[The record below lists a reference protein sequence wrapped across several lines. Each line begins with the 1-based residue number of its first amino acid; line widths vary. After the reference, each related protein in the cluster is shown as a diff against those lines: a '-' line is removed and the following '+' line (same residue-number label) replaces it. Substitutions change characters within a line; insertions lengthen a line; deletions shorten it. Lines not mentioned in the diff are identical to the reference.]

1 MNFPLKLEFK
11 KIAIA
16 PQISVIDNNGELLF
30 YVKQKLLKL
39 KEEITVF
46 DDKAQNTPLYHIKAD
61 RVIDYSAQYHF
72 TDMNGMKVGS
82 VRRQG
87 TKSLWK
93 ASYNI
98 LDASG
103 MDIFTVQEENPW
115 VRMMDGIFGDIPLL
129 GIFSGYFFNPV
140 FFMTRADGQAVFKVK
155 KQPSMLE
162 SSFLIEKLTEIS
174 EEEQITAVLSMLMM
188 VLLERA
194 RG

>member
-11 KIAIA
+11 KIALS
-16 PQISVIDNNGELLF
+16 PQVSVIDSNGELLF

-46 DDKAQNTPLYHIKAD
+46 DDREQQIPLYHLKAD

-72 TDMNGMKVGS
+72 TDMNGMNVGS

-93 ASYNI
+93 AHYDI
-98 LDASG
+98 LDANG
-103 MDIFTVQEENPW
+103 MDLFTVQEENPW
-115 VRMMDGIFGDIPLL
+115 VRMMDSFFGDIPFL

-140 FFMTRADGQAVFKVK
+140 FFMMHPDGQAIFKVK

-174 EEEQITAVLSMLMM
+174 EEEQVTAVLSMLMM
-188 VLLERA
+188 VLLERS